1 MPRGGR
7 ETSRHRSAPRMRTP
21 SDSRLRAATTATAT
35 PRGQGAD
42 EPRWQQQG
50 RLHSVSPRPGGS
62 SVSRNHGQ
70 GPVLEGDGC
79 VVQVDPGRI
88 GKAAQV
94 LPHAVPQRFAAAK
107 ERTVTCMAA
116 SPLSP
121 TGVGGGQQ
129 HGPTAGP
136 KGRCSLAGIHT
147 ALPSAL
153 QGGGHVLQERQQA
166 AAQQEE
172 QQLPHALG
180 HVQDSVREPGLQ
192 LGGERRGRRLAV
204 GAERPRTPSASGT
217 AHPHPFQ
224 QPRQALP
231 GPGEVRGALL
241 ADVHGQL
248 GRLGPQ
254 RLQGGLQESR
264 GTGAAGGQRPLQ
276 PPARERR
283 LRPRRARRHRRQS
296 HGSTRVPGDRWR
308 SQGNGR
314 TQELS

>member
-1 MPRGGR
+1 M
-7 ETSRHRSAPRMRTP
+7 
-21 SDSRLRAATTATAT
+21 
-35 PRGQGAD
+35 
-42 EPRWQQQG
+42 
-50 RLHSVSPRPGGS
+50 
-62 SVSRNHGQ
+62 SRNHGQ

-116 SPLSP
+116 SPPSP

-180 HVQDSVREPGLQ
+180 HVQDSVGEPGLQ
-192 LGGERRGRRLAV
+192 LGGERRGRRLGA